1 MSIYVVGNC
10 FKQNILYHY
19 MIMQRQ
25 RKQIKVEGLKVT
37 LLTALLGRPEQL
49 IHYYNNHDSYEI
61 IDYVINIAI
70 SITQ

>member
-1 MSIYVVGNC
+1 
-10 FKQNILYHY
+10 

-25 RKQIKVEGLKVT
+25 RKQIKVKGLKVT
-37 LLTALLGRPEQL
+37 LSIALLGRPEQL
-49 IHYYNNHDSYEI
+49 FHYYNNHDSYEI

>member
-25 RKQIKVEGLKVT
+25 RKVEGLKVT
-37 LLTALLGRPEQL
+37 LSIALLGRPEQL
-49 IHYYNNHDSYEI
+49 FHYYNNHNSYEI
-61 IDYVINIAI
+61 IGYVINIAI